1 MYKDININNIK
12 RNNHKKSI
20 KIRKKRN
27 KKKTCKKSNKKIGG
41 SPEPFY
47 SSVDMGITDKKS
59 KVKQNWELLKSEKN
73 RIGRQKKQKFS
84 NIIDDYFAI
93 IQERLRS
100 LNTKNFIIRK
110 THSSSYSGNLKILDI
125 RPLNKDK
132 ILFFWGKNCHK
143 VEDIS
148 SHINTLS
155 VLGKYRLKSPKIDV
169 NNTVNYEELINQD
182 LYYVSLRMTNNV
194 NPEYYILQNS
204 ETIHKDRRGKSIPN
218 GYKRDDIVYSIRDYS
233 TRWNFLGKEIQSTD
247 IRIGDKAKIV
257 GTCDTKFCDKEK
269 EILVNF
275 FKRDSDGKKA
285 GKVNVDV
292 NSISKISPLILNPF
306 HRYKIIQGGNVCSH
320 NTDRLIYLQDVEN
333 EEKKG
338 CFPVEFVQ
346 NNFVQKIEDL
356 PIYAIFQ
363 YINLYHSVVNYFLQ
377 NLDKYSN
384 ISGFCRY
391 SNNIKIL
398 IYTEEDN
405 FDFPEI
411 EEYKRNIKVIH
422 KQEGDIMN
430 LLQIKK
436 KKLISEE
443 NISEKEW
450 IKHDIE
456 YLSKTL
462 EKIKIEL
469 KEIYDKYQ
477 QQILDLSE
485 EIDNKIKTKFIIDNS
500 IDKLVIKKKKYF
512 SRLSKKYS
520 SGEYI
525 KQDVI
530 IINNFLQNCQD
541 NSNKLII
548 DLTIEKK
555 SSSHANFLIFNKQ
568 LKEDGSV
575 VKNEQGE
582 IVWDI
587 YRYDPNGIY
596 YLPIDT
602 YFKEIYFKPY
612 LNLNYKGLMWDSI
625 LELQEKHSLPTLNFG
640 SNPSGTCSLL
650 SCHVLLFSIMNPF
663 MSIDNVILYILK
675 KFSIGSIGD
684 YKEKYTLKKCYIRL
698 TEDLM
703 ARYFIEL
710 LYDTKGTFLD
720 VPDNIKNLI
729 PFFLDIFKEIY
740 ESPLVSRIDRD
751 QDNNITSSNIDEIQN
766 IDDDILEKWKLKK
779 EKRLKALKENYDK
792 FGNFL

>member
-20 KIRKKRN
+20 KIRNRRN

-41 SPEPFY
+41 APEPFY

-73 RIGRQKKQKFS
+73 RIGRQKKQKIS
-84 NIIDDYFAI
+84 NIIDDYLGI

-132 ILFFWGKNCHK
+132 ILFFWGENCDK

-155 VLGKYRLKSPKIDV
+155 VLGKYRLKSPQIDE
-169 NNTVNYEELINQD
+169 NNTPKYDELINQY
-182 LYYVSLRMTNNV
+182 LYYDGLRLTHNAK
-194 NPEYYILQNS
+194 PENYILPNS
-204 ETIHKDRRGKSIPN
+204 ETKHKDLRGKSIPN

-257 GTCDTKFCDKEK
+257 GACDTKFCDKEK
-269 EILVNF
+269 EILVKF

-285 GKVNVDV
+285 GKVNVDI
-292 NSISKISPLILNPF
+292 NSISKINPLILDPF
-306 HRYKIIQGGNVCSH
+306 HRYKIIQGENVCSH

-377 NLDKYSN
+377 NLDKDSN

-422 KQEGDIMN
+422 KQEEDIMN
-430 LLQIKK
+430 RLQIKK
-436 KKLISEE
+436 RKLISEE

-450 IKHDIE
+450 ITRDIE
-456 YLSKTL
+456 SLSQTL
-462 EKIKIEL
+462 EKVKIEL
-469 KEIYDKYQ
+469 KEVYNKYQ
-477 QQILDLSE
+477 QRIVDLSE
-485 EIDNKIKTKFIIDNS
+485 EIDNKIKTKFIIDKS
-500 IDKLVIKKKKYF
+500 IDKLVTKKKKYF
-512 SRLSKKYS
+512 SMLSKKYS

-530 IINNFLQNCQD
+530 IINDFLKDCQG

-548 DLTIEKK
+548 DLTIKKK

-568 LKEDGSV
+568 LKQDGSV

-612 LNLNYKGLMWDSI
+612 LNLNYKGLMWNSI
-625 LELQEKHSLPTLNFG
+625 LELQNRHSLPTLNLG

-684 YKEKYTLKKCYIRL
+684 YKEKSTLKKCYIRL

-710 LYDTKGTFLD
+710 LYETKGTFLD

-740 ESPLVSRIDRD
+740 ESPLLSRIDRD
-751 QDNNITSSNIDEIQN
+751 QDNNITSSNIDEIQD
-766 IDDDILEKWKLKK
+766 IDDDMVEEWKLKK
-779 EKRLKALKENYDK
+779 EKRLKSLKGHYNK